1 MTISYFEFQRRKN
14 IIEPNLTKSRL
25 IYKGPVSS
33 GILNLSNDQL
43 LMDINR
49 LKAGIDMLNQNVVQ
63 ISRMTGN
70 DLYASTPDYYSDE
83 DLKMT
88 IYSQSITY
96 DESNESYEVTQST
109 PSYLSD
115 LTFEKFH
122 SNSAKISW
130 LSQKLNIIE
139 DAIKKDI

>member
-1 MTISYFEFQRRKN
+1 MTISYSEFQRRRN

-33 GILNLSNDQL
+33 GLLNLSNDQL
-43 LMDINR
+43 LLDLNR
-49 LKAGIDMLNQNVVQ
+49 LKLGIDRLNQNIAQ
-63 ISRMTGN
+63 ISQMTGN
-70 DLYASTPDYYSDE
+70 DLYAATPDYYTDE

-88 IYSQSITY
+88 IYSQSIRY
-96 DESNESYEVTQST
+96 DESSESYEVTQST

-122 SNSAKISW
+122 INSAKISW

-139 DAIKKDI
+139 DAMKKDI